1 MNRRAAVY
9 LAWSLG
15 GLSVAMF
22 VGASVFTLLAL
33 LAKGESLYGM
43 GELAVF
49 ALFLAFPVVG
59 TLISTRRPE
68 NAIGWVCM
76 AAGLCWMS
84 IGIEEQLKAYALAT
98 SGQPLTSVTYAALTQ
113 GLWVP
118 PVGLL
123 GIYMILLFPDGKLPS
138 RRWHPLAWFA
148 GFLMVLLVLGFAFLP
163 GPLEGYPGVRN
174 PLGIESLAWATDIAV
189 FVILLFPACILASAA
204 SLVFRYRRA
213 RCEVRQQ
220 IKWLAFAAC
229 FVGATYFCGLLGQL
243 LFAPASFQ
251 AGGPPEPM
259 WVSVSNNLVFLSYV
273 GIPVAVGFAVMK
285 YRLYDIEIII
295 NRALVYGSLTLSL
308 AGTYLGSVVALQYA
322 FRSITGGD
330 SQLAVVASTLAIA
343 ALFVPLRRRIQA
355 FIDRRFYRSKYDA
368 ARTLEAFS
376 KRLRDETDLEALSGD
391 LDRVVRET
399 VQPAHVSVW
408 LRHTDKAVFREK
420 IKP

>member
-9 LAWSLG
+9 LAWFLG

-68 NAIGWVCM
+68 NAIGWVCL

-84 IGIEEQLKAYALAT
+84 IGVEEQLKAYALAI
-98 SGQPLTSVTYAALTQ
+98 SGQPLASAAYAALTQ

-138 RRWHPLAWFA
+138 RRWRPLAWFA

-174 PLGIESLAWATDIAV
+174 PLGIESLAWATDMAM
-189 FVILLFPACILASAA
+189 FVILLFPACILASAV

-213 RCEVRQQ
+213 SGEVRQQ

-229 FVGATYFCGLLGQL
+229 ILGANYFGSLLVQIV
-243 LFAPASFQ
+243 FAPATMDPGST
-251 AGGPPEPM
+251 AEPA
-259 WVSVSNNLVFLSYV
+259 WSSLLENLVFLSYAS
-273 GIPVAVGFAVMK
+273 IPVAVGFAVMK

-295 NRALVYGSLTLSL
+295 NRALVYGSLTLLL
-308 AGTYLGSVVALQYA
+308 AGTYLGSVVSLQYA
-322 FRSITGGD
+322 FRFLAGED
-330 SQLAVVASTLAIA
+330 SQIVIVASTLVIA
-343 ALFVPLRRRIQA
+343 AMFVPLRRRIQS

-368 ARTLEAFS
+368 ARILEAFS
-376 KRLRDETDLEALSGD
+376 KRLRDETDL
-391 LDRVVRET
+391 DRIGTAMVSAAHET
-399 VQPAHVSVW
+399 VQPSHASLW
-408 LRHTDKAVFREK
+408 LREPERGHGKVAG
-420 IKP
+420 